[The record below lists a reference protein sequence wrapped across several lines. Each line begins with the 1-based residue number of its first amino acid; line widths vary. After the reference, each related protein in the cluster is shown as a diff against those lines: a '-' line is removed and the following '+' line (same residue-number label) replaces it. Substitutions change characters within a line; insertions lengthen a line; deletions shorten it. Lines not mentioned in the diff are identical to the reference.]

1 MTEFSCLVIKKKWY
15 DLSKPPLGF
24 VTDFYAPIWVIG
36 FCVLY
41 HQTIIFLGEM
51 FVSDKQCDLKST
63 SVSEIHFPMIWGS
76 KFQKFSPWC
85 PTDSSKYKE
94 TQSLEKKHGCREKCL
109 DKKAAFR
116 HLIFVQILFQVRYFV
131 EQICKEKQYSHFF
144 KILMT

>member
-1 MTEFSCLVIKKKWY
+1 MGQSKVSMTEFSCLVIKKKWY

-94 TQSLEKKHGCREKCL
+94 TQSLEKKRL
-109 DKKAAFR
+109 
-116 HLIFVQILFQVRYFV
+116 
-131 EQICKEKQYSHFF
+131 
-144 KILMT
+144 